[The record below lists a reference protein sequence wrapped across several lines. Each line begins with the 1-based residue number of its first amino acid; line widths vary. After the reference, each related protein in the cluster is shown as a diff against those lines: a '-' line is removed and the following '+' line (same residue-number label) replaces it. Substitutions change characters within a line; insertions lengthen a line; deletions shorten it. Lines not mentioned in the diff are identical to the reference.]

1 MDVRK
6 ILDRAGY
13 SSTKIMAS
21 GDLNEYLI
29 KDLINRGAPI
39 DLFAVGTELV
49 TSRDDPAMNGVYK
62 LVAMRTPP
70 SPSSSSSLVM
80 SNNKAKAD
88 NYDADYAGELVYK
101 IKTSPGKKSY
111 PGPKQ
116 IHRIFLNN
124 LLEFD
129 LVTLENEDVDDSNNS
144 IPLLRKYA
152 EKGEILGEIP
162 SIHILQEF
170 HLQQLNT
177 LPSKLK
183 DLYRVP
189 ETFPVK
195 FSKKLVTLL
204 NEIIQKNV

>member
-1 MDVRK
+1 
-6 ILDRAGY
+6 
-13 SSTKIMAS
+13 
-21 GDLNEYLI
+21 
-29 KDLINRGAPI
+29 
-39 DLFAVGTELV
+39 
-49 TSRDDPAMNGVYK
+49 GVYK
-62 LVAMRTPP
+62 LVAMRVPP

-88 NYDADYAGELVYK
+88 NYDADYVGGLVYK

-124 LLEFD
+124 SLEFD
-129 LVTLENEDVDDSNNS
+129 LVTLEDEDVDDSNNS

-152 EKGEILGEIP
+152 EKGEILGELP
-162 SIHILQEF
+162 SIHTLQEF

-177 LPSKLK
+177 LPPKLK

-195 FSKKLVTLL
+195 FSKKLVTSL
-204 NEIIQKNV
+204 NKIIQKNV